1 MLCRGWLFMTPW
13 TVPCQAPLSMKFSRQ
28 NTRLCCHPLFQRS
41 SKPRNESMSPASL
54 ALAGIFF
61 TTEAPG
67 KPTMEYYSAI
77 KKNEIMPFAATWMDP
92 KIIILSEVRERQM
105 YYNWNL
111 MIPVTN
117 KWTYKWYKW
126 TYLQNRNGLID
137 TANKF
142 KITKKGSRERDK

>member
-1 MLCRGWLFMTPW
+1 
-13 TVPCQAPLSMKFSRQ
+13 
-28 NTRLCCHPLFQRS
+28 
-41 SKPRNESMSPASL
+41 MSPASL
-54 ALAGIFF
+54 APAGRFF

-117 KWTYKWYKW
+117 KWTYK
-126 TYLQNRNGLID
+126 
-137 TANKF
+137 
-142 KITKKGSRERDK
+142 